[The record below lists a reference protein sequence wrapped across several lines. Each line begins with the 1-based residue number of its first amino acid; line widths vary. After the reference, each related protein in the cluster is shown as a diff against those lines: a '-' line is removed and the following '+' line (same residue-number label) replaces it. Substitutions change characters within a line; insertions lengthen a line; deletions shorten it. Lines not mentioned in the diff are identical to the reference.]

1 MLQHTSE
8 SRIYKPKYIEPREV
22 CEMPAKEYEELI
34 GKQLTANIYDAKGTL
49 LIGEGTILRPSH
61 IEKLANFKV
70 KAADVEAVKVELRRA
85 GQEGGRGEKEA
96 DSREK
101 ARLAG
106 EHLNHI
112 DFFVHQ
118 NSVVPLEEVEEKVL
132 PYIRET
138 ALRYNVFQVFSELK
152 NQGDYRYKQILGV
165 AVMATA
171 LGKRLQM
178 EEKELALLS
187 TAAILYDIGSVQLPS
202 SLINKPARFDTHDYA
217 IMKQHTVLG
226 YELLTKSGV
235 DPRIASVALQHHE
248 RENGSGYPNAL
259 KGDQIDRLSKIVALA
274 DVYMALTSDRPHRP
288 AFTFFDAVNEI
299 HQQIIE
305 NRLDSVIG
313 FTFLDLILSRQ
324 NGCDVILSDGRR
336 GKILLTNVNYPTQP
350 LIVLE
355 NSEFMDLSK
364 AQDVKIQ
371 EVVG

>member
-1 MLQHTSE
+1 
-8 SRIYKPKYIEPREV
+8 
-22 CEMPAKEYEELI
+22 MPAKEYEELI
-34 GKQLTANIYDAKGTL
+34 GKQLIANIYDAKGTL
-49 LIGEGTILRPSH
+49 LIGEGTILRASH
-61 IEKLANFKV
+61 IVKLANFKV
-70 KAADVEAVKVELRRA
+70 KASDVEAIKVEARQVE
-85 GQEGGRGEKEA
+85 QENGSGEKAA
-96 DSREK
+96 DPREK

-106 EHLNHI
+106 EYLNHI

-178 EEKELALLS
+178 EEEELALLS

-226 YELLTKSGV
+226 HELLTKSGV

-259 KGDQIDRLSKIVALA
+259 KGDQISRLSKIVALA

-336 GKILLTNVNYPTQP
+336 GKILLTNVNHPTQP

-355 NSEFMDLSK
+355 NSEFIDLSK
-364 AQDVKIQ
+364 TQDVRIK

>member
-1 MLQHTSE
+1 
-8 SRIYKPKYIEPREV
+8 
-22 CEMPAKEYEELI
+22 MPAKEYEELI
-34 GKQLTANIYDAKGTL
+34 GKQLTASIYGAKGTM
-49 LIGEGTILRPSH
+49 LIGEGTILLQSH
-61 IEKLANFKV
+61 IEKLANFKI
-70 KAADVEAVKVELRRA
+70 KAADVEAVEVQEPEPEL
-85 GQEGGRGEKEA
+85 EPELEVSGGSA
-96 DSREK
+96 VDTQEK

-118 NSVVPLEEVEEKVL
+118 NSIVPLEEVEEKIL

-138 ALRYNVFQVFSELK
+138 AMRYNVFQVFSELK

-178 EEKELALLS
+178 EEEELALLS

-202 SLINKPARFDTHDYA
+202 SLINKSARFDTHDYA

-226 YELLTKSGV
+226 HELLIKSGV
-235 DPRIASVALQHHE
+235 DPRIAAVALEHHE
-248 RENGSGYPNAL
+248 REDGSGYPKAL
-259 KGDQIDRLSKIVALA
+259 KGEQIGRLSKIIALA

-299 HQQIIE
+299 HQQIIY

-313 FTFLDLILSRQ
+313 FTFLDLILSKQ
-324 NGCDVILSDGRR
+324 TGCDVILSDDRR

-355 NSEFMDLSK
+355 NNEFMDLSK
-364 AQDVKIQ
+364 VQDVRIK

>member
-1 MLQHTSE
+1 
-8 SRIYKPKYIEPREV
+8 
-22 CEMPAKEYEELI
+22 MPAKEYEELI
-34 GKQLTANIYDAKGTL
+34 GKQLTASIYGAKGTL
-49 LIGEGTILRPSH
+49 LIGEGTILLPSH
-61 IEKLANFKV
+61 IVKLANFKI
-70 KAADVEAVKVELRRA
+70 KASDVEAVEV
-85 GQEGGRGEKEA
+85 QEPEPEPEVKPE
-96 DSREK
+96 REIHAWSPVDTREQ

-118 NSVVPLEEVEEKVL
+118 NSIVPLEEVEEKIL
-132 PYIRET
+132 PYIQET
-138 ALRYNVFQVFSELK
+138 ATRYNMFQVFSELK

-178 EEKELALLS
+178 DEEELALLS

-202 SLINKPARFDTHDYA
+202 SLINKTARFDTHDYA

-226 YELLTKSGV
+226 HELLTKSGV
-235 DPRIASVALQHHE
+235 DPRIAAVALEHHE
-248 RENGSGYPNAL
+248 REDGSGYPHAL
-259 KGDQIDRLSKIVALA
+259 KGDQISRISKIIALA

-288 AFTFFDAVNEI
+288 AFTFFDAVEEI
-299 HQQIIE
+299 HQQILR

-313 FTFLDLILSRQ
+313 VTFLDLILSRQ
-324 NGCDVILSDGRR
+324 TGCDVILSDGRH

-355 NSEFMDLSK
+355 DNEFMDLSK
-364 AQDVKIQ
+364 VQDVHIR
-371 EVVG
+371 EVLG